1 VGPRGFFLS
10 NPLCFGVERGELEE
24 RLEAQFYQPKYL
36 ELEHKLKQCPYPVQ
50 HLRDLAVQIVDGPFG
65 SQLKVEEYVSA
76 GVPLVRVSDVKAGEL
91 VDDGL
96 VFITPEKQE
105 QLKRSQVLPGDVILT
120 KAGAILGYS
129 AVFPDRWPEGNIT
142 SHSVSIRCK
151 DIVRNRYL
159 SFYLRSEFGNRQIYR
174 WGSKSTRPELNTG
187 EVGHI
192 LVVVPPLDVQD
203 AIADKM
209 DAAHQ
214 RKRELEAEAE
224 VLLESIDGY
233 VLGELRIE
241 LGPAPA
247 PRPWFEGWAS
257 KVKGGRLDVGS
268 ASNTFDPRS
277 FPSAKWAQLCE
288 IAALPRE
295 TLDTRGMPDEEFL
308 FVGMTDVDDELG
320 QVTMH
325 RLSGREIGQSK
336 RVFKGGDTVFAR
348 IEPCIYNRKI
358 ALIPEDVE
366 LAVGSTELLVARPRK
381 EIKSQFL
388 TLCLRSELIQRQIV
402 GLMTGTTGRRRLPH
416 SDFASLF
423 VPVCSME
430 KQSEIVVEVQRR
442 RERAVAL
449 RAEAE
454 WVVAEAKT
462 EVERMILGEEGG

>member
-1 VGPRGFFLS
+1 LGS
-10 NPLCFGVERGELEE
+10 
-24 RLEAQFYQPKYL
+24 
-36 ELEHKLKQCPYPVQ
+36 YPVKP
-50 HLRDLAVQIVDGPFG
+50 LGEICKRVLCGPFG
-65 SQLKVEEYVSA
+65 SAIKSTAYVGHGIPFIRITNIKLGEFDEGDLVYISKADSERLHRTQLGAGDLVISQRGTIGNVCQIPEAIQVCNISANTIGVKPGNSINPKYLLYFLVSNEGQKQFHRAVSGHVQAKITTSDVESIE
-76 GVPLVRVSDVKAGEL
+76 VPL
-91 VDDGL
+91 
-96 VFITPEKQE
+96 
-105 QLKRSQVLPGDVILT
+105 LP
-120 KAGAILGYS
+120 
-129 AVFPDRWPEGNIT
+129 
-142 SHSVSIRCK
+142 
-151 DIVRNRYL
+151 
-159 SFYLRSEFGNRQIYR
+159 
-174 WGSKSTRPELNTG
+174 RP
-187 EVGHI
+187 I
-192 LVVVPPLDVQD
+192 QD

-454 WVVAEAKT
+454 WVVAEAK
-462 EVERMILGEEGG
+462 EEMEWMILGEEGG